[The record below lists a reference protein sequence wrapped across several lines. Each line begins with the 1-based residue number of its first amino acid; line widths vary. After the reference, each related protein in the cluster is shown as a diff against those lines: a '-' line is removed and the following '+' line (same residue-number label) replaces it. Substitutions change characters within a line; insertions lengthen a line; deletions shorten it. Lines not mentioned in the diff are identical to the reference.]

1 MMRVAI
7 VDYGSGNLRSAQKAF
22 ERAAYERGIRA
33 EILVTP
39 KPEDLR
45 MADHIVLPGV
55 GAFKDCREGLHA
67 IIGLPEALK
76 EKVVEKGT
84 PFLGI
89 CVGMQLMA
97 TRGLEFGETSGL
109 GWIGGTVRRIEP
121 CDVKLKIP
129 HMGWNALTP
138 VRDHPLLAGMTYG
151 ENAAHAYFV
160 HSFGLAPDDPS
171 DILATTDYGGAL
183 VAAVVRENMAG
194 TQFHPEKSQ
203 ALGLNLLANFLE
215 WRP

>member
-1 MMRVAI
+1 MRVAI

-22 ERAAYERGIRA
+22 ERAAYQRGIRA

-39 KPEDLR
+39 DAEEVR
-45 MADHIVLPGV
+45 RADRIVLPGV
-55 GAFKDCREGLHA
+55 GAFRDCREGLDA
-67 IIGLPEALK
+67 VMGLPEVLE
-76 EKVVEKGT
+76 EKVVERGH

-97 TRGLEFGETSGL
+97 ARGLEFGETPGL
-109 GWIGGTVRRIEP
+109 EWIGGTVRRIEP
-121 CDVKLKIP
+121 RDVDLKIP
-129 HMGWNALTP
+129 HMGWNAIAP
-138 VRDHPLLAGMTYG
+138 ARDHPLLAGMTYG
-151 ENAAHAYFV
+151 EDAAHAYFV
-160 HSFGLAPDDPS
+160 HSFSLDPDDPS
-171 DILATTDYGGAL
+171 DIMATTDYGGIM
-183 VAAVVRENMAG
+183 VAAVARDNMAG